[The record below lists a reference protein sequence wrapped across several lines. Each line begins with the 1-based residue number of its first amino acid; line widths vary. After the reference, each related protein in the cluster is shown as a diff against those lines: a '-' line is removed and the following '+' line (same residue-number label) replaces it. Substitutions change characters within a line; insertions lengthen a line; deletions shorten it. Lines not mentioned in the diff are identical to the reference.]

1 MSGLST
7 MFVNGTL
14 PADPLVYAGDG
25 PTLIGNA
32 DVTNTLWLGESNA
45 IIAGKPDDTI
55 QLTPQSWVV
64 VDGKE
69 SIFGITSGPTIQ
81 VTLIPGGLAF
91 FQSGISGGGFIA
103 NNYGAF
109 FYSGTAGP
117 GTLIVSITSSTAP
130 GIDQYG
136 NTYTPGCICIG
147 TATNNVQ
154 VLLKTLAGQLG
165 AVVFPTN
172 VAIESVTGQANIT
185 SGVGGSGPGQF
196 VQLAIS
202 GPNINVA
209 AAHDWVQLLFNSAN
223 QGNTSNANL
232 DFNYIGSN
240 QAQHEYAYLDAT
252 GFNILAGTINA
263 RHPGSSPAVAEGW
276 QTVAVG
282 GSPAWSGGPVNYRL
296 LPTNEVQVY
305 ASLTSPAST
314 PVNNN
319 TFATLPVGYR
329 PVTAKP
335 FPIRATGGTDAI
347 VTLRPDGTL
356 QSNAVTLTGTGVTIG
371 PINLPLN

>member
-282 GSPAWSGGPVNYRL
+282 GSPAWSGTVNYRF
-296 LPTNEVQVY
+296 LPTNEVELQ
-305 ASLTSPAST
+305 ANLTAPAST

-319 TFATLPVGYR
+319 NICTLPVGYR
-329 PVTAKP
+329 PLNNKQFGITSSSGTNPTA
-335 FPIRATGGTDAI
+335 
-347 VTLRPDGTL
+347 TLQTDGTIHT
-356 QSNAVTLTGTGVTIG
+356 NGVTSTGSTVVLG
-371 PINLPLN
+371 PITIPLNL